1 MYPRSPLWGVASEG
15 EIKMS
20 KRARIALVSLVAAV
34 PLLAGACRINL
45 GSGCELL
52 VAEPGANI
60 GVVCN

>member
-1 MYPRSPLWGVASEG
+1 
-15 EIKMS
+15 MS

-45 GSGCELL
+45 GNGCELL
-52 VAEPGANI
+52 VAEPGANV